1 MLRPLFSFLQ
11 NKRSFAVILSLLLVV
26 TPLAACQSGDE
37 GDPSDTAGSIASSDD
52 TSESST
58 SESDPSNTSE
68 TEETTTSQT
77 ETSVKDDVK
86 RAEDLVMS
94 DYDAYSNE
102 LINWWYR
109 RPEQLGQENRETI
122 DQGVKNKVDPFQ
134 ALYQDP
140 SDARRLYL
148 TFDAGYEYENNTAEI
163 LDILADKNVKASFFV
178 TGDYID
184 QSPHVVKRMLNEGH
198 LVANHSLK
206 HKNPVKTLDAEGIYE
221 MALDIQAN
229 AEKFAAL
236 TGAVMPYYLRPGE
249 GAYSEK
255 VLAIYADMGYQ
266 AVFWDFAYRDWLVE
280 DQHDPADALA
290 QITGELHPGS
300 VLLLHAVSDTNV
312 TVLPDVID
320 FAVEGGYSFHLVS
333 EHP

>member
-1 MLRPLFSFLQ
+1 MLRSLFLFLQ
-11 NKRSFAVILSLLLVV
+11 NQRPLAVFVSLVLVV
-26 TPLAACQSGDE
+26 SLLAACQSGDE
-37 GDPSDTAGSIASSDD
+37 AGPSDTGASHASTNDSSEGSS
-52 TSESST
+52 SESET
-58 SESDPSNTSE
+58 TNTTE
-68 TEETTTSQT
+68 LEETTTSQT
-77 ETSVKDDVK
+77 EAPVDGDFK

-109 RPEQLGQENRETI
+109 RPEQLGQEFRDTI
-122 DQGVKNKVDPFQ
+122 DLGVRNVVDPFK

-140 SDARRLYL
+140 SEARRLYL
-148 TFDAGYEYENNTAEI
+148 TFDAGYEYETNTAEV
-163 LDILADKNVKASFFV
+163 LDILEEKGVRASFFV

-184 QSPHVVKRMLNEGH
+184 QSPDVVKRMLNEGH

-206 HKNPVKTLDAEGIYE
+206 HKNPVKTLDTEGIYE

-229 AEKFAAL
+229 ADKFAAL
-236 TGAVMPYYLRPGE
+236 TGARMPYYLRPAE

-266 AVFWDFAYRDWLVE
+266 AVFWDFAYRDWFVD
-280 DQHDPADALA
+280 DQPNPTDALA

-300 VLLLHAVSDTNV
+300 VILLHAVSDTNV

-320 FAVEGGYSFHLVS
+320 FAVQAGYSFHLVS